1 MSLTGKTL
9 DAVVGNPVGRRL
21 LTTAVRTSMRLPA
34 PDGSAAAR
42 ARWTGHLLLGR
53 GRPGEAAAVLAT
65 AERAERAPARRA
77 ELAAARALAELAA
90 GHEPADLDDCIRG
103 ALALADDA
111 LGADALDA
119 DALRDSGQAE
129 HADLDRA
136 ALRLF
141 EALSLAFHPSR
152 HFGARRSPLLA
163 APDDF
168 MAPFRASRA
177 FARLG
182 ASPAPRARRPRTR
195 TRRLLV
201 VAAGNF
207 TFVRDI
213 VADYRGTDG
222 LEVRTLDLD
231 DVRGLGN
238 QLDVKE
244 LTRARLRRGTT
255 GERLPVPESV
265 AETLDWADTILVEWG
280 HRALAWV
287 SLLEGLD
294 ARIVARV
301 HRYEALTPLP
311 MLTDWS
317 AVDDAVFISPAFRDV
332 VRRTAPAVEGTRLA
346 VVPNRADLAACR
358 REKTPDAARTVA
370 LVGWDR
376 MVKDPAWALD
386 VLDRLRARDERWR
399 LLLIGSDTPSEPWPE
414 AREYFARVQERIDAA
429 GGAVEVRGHTDDVP
443 GALREVGVI
452 LSTSL
457 QESAHVSLLQGVASG
472 ALPVVRD
479 WPDLAGWG
487 GPAELYPRDWVVTT
501 PDEAAARVIAAGAE
515 PHAGDAART
524 AQAWAVDNRDWAAVR
539 PRFDAVVLG
548 AEETP

>member
-1 MSLTGKTL
+1 MATMSLTAKTL

-42 ARWTGHLLLGR
+42 ARWTGHLLSGR
-53 GRPGEAAAVLAT
+53 GRPREAAAVLAA
-65 AERAERAPARRA
+65 AERAERVPATRA

-90 GHEPADLDDCIRG
+90 GHEPADLDDCIAG

-111 LGADALDA
+111 LAGP
-119 DALRDSGQAE
+119 GQGDG
-129 HADLDRA
+129 ADLDRA

-163 APDDF
+163 APDEF
-168 MAPFRASRA
+168 MAPFRASPA

-182 ASPAPRARRPRTR
+182 ASPAPRPRRPRAR
-195 TRRLLV
+195 AERLLV

-213 VADYRGTDG
+213 VADYRRTDG

-231 DVRGLGN
+231 EVRGLGN
-238 QLDVKE
+238 QLDVKQ

-255 GERLPVPESV
+255 GERLPVPDSV
-265 AETLDWADTILVEWG
+265 AETLAWADTVLVEWG

-294 ARIVARV
+294 VRIVARV

-311 MLTDWS
+311 ILTDWS

-332 VRRTAPAVEGTRLA
+332 VRRTAPAVEGTRLT

-358 REKTPDAARTVA
+358 REKTPDAARTCA

-386 VLDRLRARDERWR
+386 VLDRLRAQDETWR

-414 AREYFARVQERIDAA
+414 AVEYFARVRERIDAA
-429 GGAVEVRGHTDDVP
+429 GEAVEVRGHTDDVP
-443 GALREVGVI
+443 GVLREVGVI

-472 ALPVVRD
+472 ALPVIRD

-487 GPAELYPRDWVVTT
+487 GPAELYPQDWVVAT
-501 PDEAAARVIAAGAE
+501 PAEAAARVAAAGAE

-524 AQAWAVDNRDWAAVR
+524 AQAWVLENRDWAVVR
-539 PRFDAVVLG
+539 ARFDAVVLG
-548 AEETP
+548 TEETP

>member
-1 MSLTGKTL
+1 MAAMSLTGKTL

-21 LTTAVRTSMRLPA
+21 ITTAVRTSLHLPA
-34 PDGSAAAR
+34 PAGSAAAR
-42 ARWTGHLLLGR
+42 ARWTGHLLSGR
-53 GRPGEAAAVLAT
+53 GWPGEAAAVLAT
-65 AERAERAPARRA
+65 AERAERAPGTRA
-77 ELAAARALAELAA
+77 ELGAARALAELAA
-90 GHEPADLDDCIRG
+90 GREPADLDERTAG
-103 ALALADDA
+103 TLALADDA
-111 LGADALDA
+111 LS
-119 DALRDSGQAE
+119 SGE
-129 HADLDRA
+129 LDRA

-163 APDDF
+163 DPDGF
-168 MAPFRASRA
+168 MAPFWRSHA
-177 FARLG
+177 FARL
-182 ASPAPRARRPRTR
+182 ASSPAPGPRRPRAR

-213 VADYRGTDG
+213 VADYGRTEG

-231 DVRGLGN
+231 EVPGLGS
-238 QLDVKE
+238 QLEVRA
-244 LTRARLRRGTT
+244 LTRARLRRGMT

-265 AETLDWADTILVEWG
+265 REAIGWADTILVEWG

-287 SLLEGLD
+287 SLLDGVD
-294 ARIVARV
+294 ARVVARV

-311 MLTDWS
+311 VLTDW
-317 AVDDAVFISPAFRDV
+317 AGVDDAVFISPAFRDV
-332 VRRTAPAVEGTRLA
+332 VRRTSPGLDRTRVA

-358 REKTPDAARTVA
+358 QEKTPRAARTCA
-370 LVGWDR
+370 LIGWDR

-386 VLDRLRARDERWR
+386 VLDRLREQDQEWR
-399 LLLIGSDTPSEPWPE
+399 LLLVGSDEPSEPWPE
-414 AREYFARVQERIDAA
+414 AVDYFRRVRQRIDAA
-429 GGAVEVRGHTDDVP
+429 SGAVEVRGFTDDVP
-443 GALREVGVI
+443 GALREAGVI

-487 GPAELYPRDWVVTT
+487 GPEALYPADWVVST
-501 PDEAAARVIAAGAE
+501 PDEAAARIAAAGDV

-524 AQAWAVDNRDWAAVR
+524 AQAWVLSHRDWSAVR
-539 PRFDAVVLG
+539 PLFDAVVLG
-548 AEETP
+548 EEAP